1 MPKKLFYITGLALIC
16 NCLSGQLPV
25 GSWSDHLRYNSA
37 NRIAGNSEEIYAST
51 GSSILA
57 WNSKN
62 NELTKLSPVNGL
74 SQTGISAIGW
84 SDETRMLIIAYT
96 NTNIDL
102 VKGKKVY
109 NIPDIYNR
117 NIQGNNRI
125 NRIRTLGKYAYLT
138 TGFGIV
144 IVDMVRME
152 IHDTWRPGP
161 GAGSNEVSDI
171 TFGNNKVYAA
181 TVNGVWEADLSNQG
195 LAYFGNWNQ
204 ITSLPEPDSRCTH
217 VIFSGETLYCN
228 ISEGSAGDKIYA
240 INGGTRLLSNN
251 PGVINRSFDAAPLG
265 FLVASA
271 ASLRYFRS
279 DGSLIKEISSYGWG
293 IPDISQVIIIEND
306 LWIADIDYGLI
317 KGENMTVFSRLSL
330 SGPVTNDIVSISSSN
345 GKTILCAGGTDKSW
359 NSLKRVFQVSV
370 HENNQFS
377 SLVTGSATDAMR
389 SLIDP
394 GSNSRIFISSW
405 GGGLFEYE
413 NNTLLKH
420 YGSSNSPLQTSS
432 STGSGIKV
440 CGLAMD
446 RFKNLWITQTDV
458 PGSIKILKPDGS
470 WIVYPLTIDA
480 PVIGDIISAENG
492 LKWIILPGGNGLYII
507 DDNDTPEV
515 FSDDRTKKLTI
526 TDNDDKTIN
535 SVFSAAEDHDGNV
548 WIGTDQGP
556 VIYYNTDRIF
566 DSDLRGYRIKVPR
579 NDGSGLA
586 DYMLGTESI
595 TAISVDGAN
604 RKWLGT
610 KNSGAYLLSPDG
622 TSVVK
627 NYNVLNSP
635 MFSDSISAVAV
646 DNNSGE
652 VWFGTSEGVLS
663 VREIATSGS
672 QSFSAVYS
680 FPNPVREDYSG
691 NVTITGLLKDSQ
703 VKITDISG
711 NLVYETI
718 SEGGQ
723 ASWDLTT
730 FNGHRVRTGVYLAF
744 CSANNGSESCV
755 TKILV
760 IRR

>member
-1 MPKKLFYITGLALIC
+1 MSKKLLYITGLTIIC

-25 GSWSDHLRYNSA
+25 GSWSDHLKYNSA
-37 NRIAGNSEEIYAST
+37 KSIAGNSEEIYAST
-51 GSSILA
+51 GSSIIA
-57 WNSKN
+57 YNSKY
-62 NELTKLSPVNGL
+62 NELRKLSPVNGL

-84 SDETRMLIIAYT
+84 SDETSMLIIAYSS
-96 NTNIDL
+96 TNIDL
-102 VKGKKVY
+102 VTGSEVH
-109 NIPDIYNR
+109 NIPDIYNS
-117 NIQGNNRI
+117 NIQGNKRI
-125 NRIRTLGKYAYLT
+125 NRIRTLGKYAYLA

-144 IVDMVRME
+144 VVDLVRME

-161 GAGSNEVSDI
+161 AAGNNEVFDI
-171 TFGNNKVYAA
+171 AFGKNKVYTA
-181 TVNGVWEADLSNQG
+181 TINGVWESDLSNPG

-217 VIFSGETLYCN
+217 LIFSGETLYCN
-228 ISEGSAGDKIYA
+228 ISQGSEGDKIYS
-240 INGGTRLLSNN
+240 INGGTRLFSFN
-251 PGVINRSFDAAPLG
+251 PGVINSSFDPAPQG
-265 FLVASA
+265 FLVSSA
-271 ASLRYFRS
+271 ASLTYFKS
-279 DGSLIKEISSYGWG
+279 DGSLLKVISTYGWG
-293 IPDISQVIIIEND
+293 IPDISQGIIIAND
-306 LWIADIDYGLI
+306 IWLADNNYGLI
-317 KGENMTVFSRLSL
+317 KGENMMVFTRLSL
-330 SGPVTNDIVSISSSN
+330 SGPVTNDVVSISSSN
-345 GKTILCAGGTDKSW
+345 GKTIVCAGGTDKSW
-359 NSLKRVFQVSV
+359 NSLKRIFQVSV

-377 SLVTGSATDAMR
+377 SIVTGSANDAMR
-389 SLIDP
+389 SLFDP
-394 GSNSRIFISSW
+394 GSTSRFFISSW
-405 GGGLFEYE
+405 GSGLFEFE

-420 YGSSNSPLQTSS
+420 FDSSNSPLQISNSS
-432 STGSGIKV
+432 GSGIKV

-446 RFKNLWITQTDV
+446 RFRNLWITQTDV
-458 PGSIKILKPDGS
+458 SGSIKILKPDGN
-470 WIVYPLTIDA
+470 WIIYPLTIDA
-480 PVIGDIISAENG
+480 PVIGDIISAKNG
-492 LKWIILPGGNGLYII
+492 QKWIILPGDNSLYII
-507 DDNDTPEV
+507 DDNETPEV

-526 TDNDDKTIN
+526 SDSDDKVFN
-535 SVFSAAEDHDGNV
+535 SVFSAAEDHDGNI

-610 KNSGAYLLSPDG
+610 KSSGAYLLSSDG
-622 TSVVK
+622 TAVVK
-627 NYNVLNSP
+627 NYNVMNSP
-635 MFSDSISAVAV
+635 MFSDSIAAVAV

-652 VWFGTSEGVLS
+652 VWFGTSVGVLS
-663 VREIATSGS
+663 VREIATSGG
-672 QSFSAVYS
+672 QSFSHVYS
-680 FPNPVREDYSG
+680 FPNPVREDYAG

-711 NLVYETI
+711 NLIYETI

-744 CSANNGSESCV
+744 CSGNNGSESCV

-760 IRR
+760 IGR

>member
-1 MPKKLFYITGLALIC
+1 MSKKLFYITGLTLIC

-37 NRIAGNSEEIYAST
+37 TSITGNSEEIYAST
-51 GSSILA
+51 GSSILVY
-57 WNSKN
+57 NSKY
-62 NELTKLSPVNGL
+62 NELRRLSPVNGL

-84 SDETRMLIIAYT
+84 SDETMMLIIAYT
-96 NTNIDL
+96 STNIDL
-102 VKGKKVY
+102 IAGNKIH

-117 NIQGNNRI
+117 NIQGNKKI

-144 IVDMVRME
+144 VVDLVRME

-161 GAGSNEVSDI
+161 GAGNNEVFDI
-171 TFGNNKVYAA
+171 TFGNGKVYAA
-181 TVNGVWEADLSNQG
+181 TANGVWEADLSDQG

-204 ITSLPEPDSRCTH
+204 NTSLPEPDSRCTH
-217 VIFSGETLYCN
+217 VIFSGGTLYCN
-228 ISEGSAGDKIYA
+228 ISQESEGDKIYA
-240 INGGTRLLSNN
+240 INGETRLFSFNS
-251 PGVINRSFDAAPLG
+251 GIINSSFDPAPQG
-265 FLVASA
+265 FLVSSST
-271 ASLRYFRS
+271 SLNYFRP
-279 DGSLIKEISSYGWG
+279 DGSLLKAFSSYGWG
-293 IPDISQVIIIEND
+293 IPDISQGIIIAND
-306 LWIADIDYGLI
+306 IWIADKSYGLI
-317 KGENMTVFSRLSL
+317 KGESMTTFTRLSL
-330 SGPVTNDIVSISSSN
+330 SAPATNDVVSILSSN
-345 GKTILCAGGTDKSW
+345 GKTIICAGGTDKSW
-359 NSLKRVFQVSV
+359 NSLKRIFHVSV
-370 HENNQFS
+370 HENNLFS
-377 SLVTGSATDAMR
+377 SLIPGSATDAMR
-389 SLIDP
+389 SFIDP
-394 GSNSRIFISSW
+394 ENNSHIFISSW
-405 GGGLFEYE
+405 GGGLFEFE
-413 NNTLLKH
+413 NNTLSKH
-420 YGSSNSPLQTSS
+420 YDSSNSPLQVSS

-440 CGLAMD
+440 CGLTMD
-446 RFKNLWITQTDV
+446 RYKNLWMTQTDV
-458 PGSIKILKPDGS
+458 QGSIKILKSDGS

-492 LKWIILPGGNGLYII
+492 QKWIILPGSNSLYII
-507 DDNDTPEV
+507 DDNKTPEV

-526 TDNDDKTIN
+526 TDSDDKTIN
-535 SVFSAAEDHDGNV
+535 SVFSAAGDHDGNI

-556 VIYYNTDRIF
+556 LIYYNTDRIF
-566 DSDLRGYRIKVPR
+566 DGDLKGYRIKVPR

-610 KNSGAYLLSPDG
+610 KSSGVYLLSSDG
-622 TSVVK
+622 TTVVK

-635 MFSDSISAVAV
+635 MFSDSIAAVAV

-652 VWFGTSEGVLS
+652 VWFGTSGGVLS

-672 QSFSAVYS
+672 QSFNNVYS

-691 NVTITGLLKDSQ
+691 NITITGLLKDSQ

-723 ASWDLTT
+723 ASWDLST

-744 CSANNGSESCV
+744 CSGNDGSESCV

-760 IRR
+760 IGR